1 MLDRMLWIL
10 PFGFYVPLT
19 LGLIAHYLQPGD
31 APGYDGWLYRQAAA
45 TYVAGGDP
53 WSVGASNAHFPGAPS
68 TIIAFLP
75 SVLVPADLWR
85 PLTVLICLAAGAFII
100 RRYGYSWLW
109 LTYPPLATGIL
120 LGQPGVAVVALLIT
134 RVAFAAPL
142 IKPWAGIPLL
152 FRPRLALLAVALA
165 LATFAAASVLWLE
178 WTRRLPELSARLSSE
193 LHGGVPLW
201 ANLLGAIALFVILR
215 RRPSE
220 APWLAV
226 SALWPFPEYHNA
238 ILALPTRRRVV
249 LLILALVPG
258 PAAVVAYAGWILA
271 EPAIRRWPIVDG
283 LVVRDRIIE
292 AAR

>member
-45 TYVAGGDP
+45 TYASGGDP

-68 TIIAFLP
+68 TIVAFLP

-85 PLTVLICLAAGAFII
+85 PLTVLICLAAGALII
-100 RRYGYSWLW
+100 RRFGYSWLW

-134 RVAFAAPL
+134 RFAAAAPL

-152 FRPRLALLAVALA
+152 FRPRRALLAVALA
-165 LATFAAASVLWLE
+165 IATFVAASGLWLE
-178 WTRRLPELSARLSSE
+178 WIRRLPELSARLSSE

-201 ANLLGAIALFVILR
+201 ANALGAIALFVIWR
-215 RRPSE
+215 QRPSE

-258 PAAVVAYAGWILA
+258 PTVVVAYACWILV
-271 EPAIRRWPIVDG
+271 EP
-283 LVVRDRIIE
+283 LVASRVTVLDPHRV
-292 AAR
+292 APPSPAG